1 MAALETVLFIIVIV
15 FQIIGNSIA
24 NSTAQIPD
32 TAVPKEYKPSGT
44 LASFGRMVVDLPLGL
59 VEAFKDGAEAIE
71 SVILGIVR
79 TIFT

>member
-32 TAVPKEYKPSGT
+32 TAVPKEYKPSGV
-44 LASFGRMVVDLPLGL
+44 S
-59 VEAFKDGAEAIE
+59 
-71 SVILGIVR
+71 
-79 TIFT
+79 